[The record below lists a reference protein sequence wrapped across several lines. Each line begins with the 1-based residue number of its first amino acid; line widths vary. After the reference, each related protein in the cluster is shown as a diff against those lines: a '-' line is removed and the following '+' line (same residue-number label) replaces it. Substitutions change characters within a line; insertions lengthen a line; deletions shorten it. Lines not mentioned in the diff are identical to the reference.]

1 MKNTTYKSLLAM
13 VEQQQIMIES
23 ISKYNNALKSY
34 IEACI
39 DSQKFKNEEKV
50 KYNDFKVFE
59 DLK

>member
-1 MKNTTYKSLLAM
+1 MKNKTYKSLLAM

-23 ISKYNNALKSY
+23 ISKYNNVLKSY

-39 DSQKFKNEEKV
+39 DSQNIRNNEKA
-50 KYNDFKVFE
+50 KYNDFKAFE

>member
-1 MKNTTYKSLLAM
+1 M
-13 VEQQQIMIES
+13 VEQQQVMIES

-39 DSQKFKNEEKV
+39 DSQNIRNNEKA
-50 KYNDFKVFE
+50 KYNDFKTFE